1 MGMKMRFYPTALVC
15 GLAGGLIVGMFIFQ
29 PKPDAPVP
37 KEVPLEHVYHLP
49 CRFEA
54 ESYEPSEVI
63 DGIKFPMTCGCSE
76 IKGTCF
82 NREVVQYVLP
92 DSYFK
97 E

>member
-1 MGMKMRFYPTALVC
+1 MKMRFYPIALLC
-15 GLAGGLIVGMFIFQ
+15 CLAGGATAGMFVFQ
-29 PKPDAPVP
+29 PSPGAPVP
-37 KEVPLEHVYHLP
+37 KEVELKHVYHLP

-76 IKGTCF
+76 LKGTCH
-82 NREVVQYVLP
+82 NHVEEKLTLP

-97 E
+97 EEN